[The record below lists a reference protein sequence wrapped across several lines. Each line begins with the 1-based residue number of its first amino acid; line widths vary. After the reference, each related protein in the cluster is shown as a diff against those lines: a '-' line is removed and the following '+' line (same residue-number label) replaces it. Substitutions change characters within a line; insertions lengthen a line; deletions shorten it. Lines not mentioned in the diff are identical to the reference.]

1 MWPLVMNPAVY
12 ADPQVIPQLVLP
24 RGRGRPTI
32 YSQELVEEFCGLIV
46 NGLTIE
52 RACKEAGMPSKR
64 TIQYWLKKYPEFR
77 ADYEKAVLAR
87 TQWWMDECVDI
98 ADKAP
103 EGASIAKVNARIN
116 ARWKQI
122 NGARLKAV
130 AQHGDNAKLAGK
142 DKPKAVEHDP
152 VLAHLYQWEL
162 EYQKRQR
169 ARANGHSDGRDK

>member
-1 MWPLVMNPAVY
+1 MNPAVY

-98 ADKAP
+98 ADNAP

-116 ARWKQI
+116 SRWKQI
-122 NGARLKAV
+122 NASNQRLLHKSNA
-130 AQHGDNAKLAGK
+130 GDGAKLVGD
-142 DKPKAVEHDP
+142 DKIIDHDP
-152 VLAHLYQWEL
+152 VHGMLYRWEI
-162 EYQKRQR
+162 EYQKNEQ
-169 ARANGHSDGRDK
+169 ARANARLNGHSDGRDK